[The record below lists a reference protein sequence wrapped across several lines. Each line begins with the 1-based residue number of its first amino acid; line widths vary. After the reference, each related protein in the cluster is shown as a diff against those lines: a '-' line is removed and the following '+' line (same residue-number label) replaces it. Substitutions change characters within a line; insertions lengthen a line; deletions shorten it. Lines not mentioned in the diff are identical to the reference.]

1 MRNLTNITSRSLLL
15 QSKKFLVTNLIR
27 MDIRIY
33 DAKSGELNDIHSDF
47 IDNISNTSG
56 DITTTIM
63 DSKHRKIY
71 IGDNKGGLSVFNI
84 NSGVLLSKL

>member
-1 MRNLTNITSRSLLL
+1 
-15 QSKKFLVTNLIR
+15 

-33 DAKSGELNDIHSDF
+33 DAKQGELNDIHSDF

-84 NSGVLLSKL
+84 NNGALLSKL